1 MRDIDSLPPHRA
13 QGVQNSKPTLPDKLE
28 KIVAL
33 QPYVTV
39 ASRPGTGAWMKRS
52 VDIVLGSAILLL
64 VLPVMMALVIAIKL
78 NSAGPVLFVQHRV
91 GKGGKIFRL
100 YKFRSMIIDAE
111 DLKTTLQTLNEKDGP
126 IFKMV
131 ADPRITTVGKFMRR
145 HSLDELPQLFN
156 VLFNDMSLVGPR
168 PPLPEEVLNYEPWHL
183 KRLAVKPGLT
193 CTWQISGRSNLSFE
207 EWMRL
212 DVAYIDNWSIGLDL
226 KLIWKTIGVVL
237 NADGAY

>member
-1 MRDIDSLPPHRA
+1 MRDIDSLPPHQS
-13 QGVQNSKPTLPDKLE
+13 QGVPHPTPTLPDKLE

-33 QPYVTV
+33 QPYVGV

-52 VDIVLGSAILLL
+52 IDIILGSAILLL
-64 VLPVMMALVIAIKL
+64 VLPVMMALVIAIKF
-78 NSAGPVLFVQHRV
+78 NSAGPVLFVQRRV
-91 GKGGKIFRL
+91 GKGGKIFKL

-111 DLKTTLQTLNEKDGP
+111 DLKTTLQNLNEKDGP

-131 ADPRITTVGKFMRR
+131 ADPRITTVGKFMRS

-226 KLIWKTIGVVL
+226 KLIWKTIRVVL

>member
-1 MRDIDSLPPHRA
+1 
-13 QGVQNSKPTLPDKLE
+13 
-28 KIVAL
+28 
-33 QPYVTV
+33 
-39 ASRPGTGAWMKRS
+39 
-52 VDIVLGSAILLL
+52 
-64 VLPVMMALVIAIKL
+64 
-78 NSAGPVLFVQHRV
+78 
-91 GKGGKIFRL
+91 
-100 YKFRSMIIDAE
+100 MIIDAE
-111 DLKTTLQTLNEKDGP
+111 DLKNTLQNLNEKDGP

-131 ADPRITTVGKFMRR
+131 ADPRITSVGKFMRR

-168 PPLPEEVLNYEPWHL
+168 PPLPEEVINYEPWHL